1 MTINI
6 FQLNIANSQVIQ
18 DGKESTW
25 QEQSRMTGNS
35 QDINTLQDMPH
46 PSIMNLINQASC

>member
-25 QEQSRMTGNS
+25 QEQSRMTDNS
-35 QDINTLQDMPH
+35 QDINTLQDMPR
-46 PSIMNLINQASC
+46 PSIMNLINQALC